1 MIRLRR
7 AWKPEAA
14 AHLSP
19 LLGAACAGLILSA
32 CGSMPAEV
40 KNAAPSIRSTM
51 KEKPPVEQ
59 QLKLEQTDPVAPDP
73 DKALENY
80 RQLLQLNPDEGTRA
94 EAQRRIADLQV
105 QTDDLKGGGED
116 SAATLDKSIK
126 IYNQLLLERP
136 GDANND
142 RVLYQ
147 LARAHQNGG
156 NTDAAIDT
164 LAKLNRE
171 FPSSN
176 LGGDAHFR
184 RAELLFSKARF
195 SEAETEYHVVMD
207 LKDRTPFFEPAQY
220 KYGWSLYKQNKFDA
234 AIGSFFQILDRELPP
249 GEVTSVDAVANV
261 KKGKNDLVRDSLRVV
276 SLSLVAQGGGQA
288 ANDYFKKYGD
298 PRFYPLIYDALGK
311 ALIER
316 ERYTDAAEAFAAFP
330 QRYPTH
336 PLSPAF
342 QSQVIGAYIDG
353 GFKDLVIREKER
365 YAVTYDP
372 QARYWGGKAA
382 TPEVLTELRKHME
395 DLARH
400 HHALAQ
406 ASKTDAAK
414 ARPEFIV
421 AANWYKRILEVFP
434 TDNKAPDINFLYGDA
449 LLDGGQTQ
457 QAAEQYARTAY
468 EYKPHPR
475 TADAALASFQSYEK
489 YAKEVPAPQRPA
501 ALRLAVDSGVKLAD
515 SFQYHPEKLPVLTQ
529 AAQDLYELKAL
540 DEAIKVS
547 ERVLTNTPPAKPE
560 LQRIAYSVIGDSQFE
575 QKRFPEAEAAFAQ
588 ELKLTP
594 AGAPTRKEVSEQ
606 LAASIYK
613 QGEAARDAGDQRR
626 AVGHFLRLGEV
637 VPDASVRPN
646 AEYDAAATLVQMEDW
661 PTAAR
666 VLEGFRTRF
675 PTNKLVPDVDKKL
688 AVSYQKDNK
697 PAQAAAAY
705 NRIAQRQTE
714 APAVRMEA
722 AWLTASLYDDAK
734 LPAQAGPAYQ
744 YYVGAFPKPIDR
756 SMQARSRLVD
766 IARDSRNSEQQLFW
780 LREIVNADAAAGGER
795 SDLTKALAAKSSLEV
810 GRITAAQAKTLR
822 ITLPIEASLP
832 AKQKAV
838 EAAIQAL
845 NRAAGYGFAD
855 VTTAATYELGTLHQD
870 FAKSLTDS
878 ERPKKLSALELEQ
891 YDLLLEEQSFP
902 FEEKAIEAHESN
914 LRRIPQG
921 IYDEWVAKSAKAL
934 AQLAPGKYGKREKGE
949 EFYESLK

>member
-7 AWKPEAA
+7 ASKADAA
-14 AHLSP
+14 SPLSP

-32 CGSMPAEV
+32 CSGMPAEV
-40 KNAAPSIRSTM
+40 KNTTPTIRQTLKKEAPI
-51 KEKPPVEQ
+51 EQ
-59 QLKLEQTDPVAPDP
+59 QLRLDRTAPVAPDP

-80 RQLLQLNPDEGTRA
+80 RQLLQLSPDDNTRA

-116 SAATLDKSIK
+116 SAATLGKSIK
-126 IYNQLLLERP
+126 IYQQLLTERP
-136 GDANND
+136 GDVNND

-147 LARAHQNGG
+147 LARAHQNSG
-156 NTDAAIDT
+156 NSDAAIDT
-164 LAKLNRE
+164 LATLNRD
-171 FPSSN
+171 FPQST

-184 RAELLFSKARF
+184 RAELLFQRERF
-195 SEAETEYHVVMD
+195 AEAEGEYKIVMD

-220 KYGWSLYKQNKFDA
+220 KYGWSLYKQAKYDA
-234 AIGSFFQILDRELPP
+234 AITSFFQILDRELPE
-249 GEVTSVDAVANV
+249 GEVTRVDAVEKV

-276 SLSLVAQGGGQA
+276 SLSLIAQGGGQA

-311 ALIER
+311 LLIER
-316 ERYTDAAEAFAAFP
+316 ERFTDAAEAFAAFP

-336 PLSPAF
+336 PLSPGF
-342 QSQVIGAYIDG
+342 QSQVIGAYRDG

-372 QARYWGGKAA
+372 QAAYWGGKPA
-382 TPEVLTELRKHME
+382 TPEVMNELRLHME

-406 ASKTDAAK
+406 AGKADAAK

-421 AANWYKRILEVFP
+421 AAGWYKRILEVFP
-434 TDNKAPDINFLYGDA
+434 TDPKAPDINFLYGDA
-449 LLDGGQTQ
+449 LLDGGRTRD
-457 QAAEQYARTAY
+457 AAEQYARTAY
-468 EYKPHPR
+468 DYKTHPR
-475 TADAALASFQSYEK
+475 TTDAALASFQSYEK
-489 YAKEVPAPQRPA
+489 YAREVPAGERNA
-501 ALRLAVDSGVKLAD
+501 ALRLAVDSGIKLAD

-529 AAQDLYELKAL
+529 AAQDLYEMKAL
-540 DEAIKVS
+540 DEAIKTS
-547 ERVLTNTPPAKPE
+547 QRVLDNTPPAKPD

-575 QKRFPEAEAAFAQ
+575 LKRYPQAEAAFSQ
-588 ELKLTP
+588 ELKLT
-594 AGAPTRKEVSEQ
+594 AATSPTRKEVSEQ

-613 QGEAARDAGDQRR
+613 QGEAARDAGDPRR
-626 AVGHFLRLGEV
+626 AVNDFLRLGEV
-637 VPDASVRPN
+637 VPDASIRPN
-646 AEYDAAATLVQMEDW
+646 AEYDAASVLVEMEDW

-675 PTNKLVPDVDKKL
+675 PASKLIPDVDKKL

-697 PAQAAAAY
+697 PAAAAAAY
-705 NRIAQRQTE
+705 ARIAQRPTE
-714 APAVRMEA
+714 TVPVRMEA
-722 AWLTASLYDDAK
+722 AWLSATLFDEAK

-744 YYVGAFPKPIDR
+744 TYVTSYPRPIDR
-756 SMQARSRLVD
+756 AMTARSRLVD
-766 IARDSRNSEQQLFW
+766 YARDGRNVEQQLFW
-780 LREIVNADAAAGGER
+780 LRDIVNADASAGAER
-795 SDLTKALAAKSSLEV
+795 SDATRALAAKSSLEV

-838 EAAIQAL
+838 EAAIQAF

-855 VTTAATYELGTLHQD
+855 VTTAASYELGVLHQD
-870 FAKSLTDS
+870 FARSLVDS
-878 ERPKKLSALELEQ
+878 ERPKKLSDLELEQ
-891 YDLLLEEQSFP
+891 YNLLLEEQAFP
-902 FEEKAIEAHESN
+902 FEEKAIEAHENN

-934 AQLAPGKYGKREKGE
+934 AQLAPGKYGKREKSE

>member
-32 CGSMPAEV
+32 CGGTPAVV
-40 KNAAPSIRSTM
+40 KDSAPTIRQTM
-51 KEKPPVEQ
+51 KKEAPVEQ
-59 QLKLEQTDPVAPDP
+59 QIKIDRTDLVAPDP

-105 QTDDLKGGGED
+105 QTDDVKGGGED

-136 GDANND
+136 GDVNND
-142 RVLYQ
+142 RVFYQ
-147 LARAHQNGG
+147 LARAQQNSG
-156 NTDAAIDT
+156 NSDAAIDT
-164 LAKLNRE
+164 LAKLNHE
-171 FPSSN
+171 FPDSN

-184 RAELLFSKARF
+184 RAELLFQRERF
-195 SEAETEYHVVMD
+195 AEAETEYHVVMD
-207 LKDRTPFFEPAQY
+207 MKDRTPFFEPAQY
-220 KYGWSLYKQNKFDA
+220 KYGWSLYKQNKYDA
-234 AIGSFFQILDRELPP
+234 AIGSFFQILDRELPA
-249 GEVTSVDAVANV
+249 GEVTNVDAVAGV
-261 KKGKNDLVRDSLRVV
+261 KKGKSDLVKDSLRVV
-276 SLSLVAQGGGQA
+276 SLSLAAQGGGQA

-311 ALIER
+311 LLIER

-336 PLSPAF
+336 PLSPTF
-342 QSQVIGAYIDG
+342 QSQVIGAYTDG
-353 GFKDLVIREKER
+353 GFKELVIREKER

-372 QARYWGGKAA
+372 QAAYWGGKPA

-406 ASKTDAAK
+406 ASKADTAK
-414 ARPEFIV
+414 SRPEFIV

-434 TDNKAPDINFLYGDA
+434 SDSKAPDINFLYGDA
-449 LLDGGQTQ
+449 LLDGGRTRE
-457 QAAEQYARTAY
+457 AAEQYARTAY
-468 EYKPHPR
+468 DYKPHPR

-489 YAKEVPAPQRPA
+489 YAKEVPAAQRPA
-501 ALRLAVDSGVKLAD
+501 ALRLAVDSGIKLAD

-540 DEAIKVS
+540 DEAVKVS
-547 ERVLTNTPPAKPE
+547 QRVLTNTPPAKPE
-560 LQRIAYSVIGDSQFE
+560 LQRIAYSVIGDAEFE
-575 QKRFPEAEAAFAQ
+575 QKHFPEAEAAFAQ

-594 AGAPTRKEVSEQ
+594 ASPARHEVSEQ

-637 VPDASVRPN
+637 VPDASIRPN

-666 VLEGFRTRF
+666 VLEGFRSRF
-675 PTNKLVPDVDKKL
+675 PTSNLIADVDKKL

-705 NRIAQRQTE
+705 NRIAQRQSET
-714 APAVRMEA
+714 PAVRMEA
-722 AWLTASLYDDAK
+722 AWLTATLYDEAK

-744 YYVGAFPKPIDR
+744 YYVGAFPRPIDR
-756 SMQARSRLVD
+756 AMQARSRLVD
-766 IARDSRNSEQQLFW
+766 ISRDSRNTEQQLYW
-780 LREIVNADAAAGGER
+780 LREIVNADAAAGGDR
-795 SDLTKALAAKSSLEV
+795 SDLTKALAAKSSLEL

-822 ITLPIEASLP
+822 ITLPIESSLP

-838 EAAIQAL
+838 EAAIQAF

-878 ERPKKLSALELEQ
+878 ERPKKLSDLELEQ
-891 YDLLLEEQSFP
+891 YNLLLEEQAFP